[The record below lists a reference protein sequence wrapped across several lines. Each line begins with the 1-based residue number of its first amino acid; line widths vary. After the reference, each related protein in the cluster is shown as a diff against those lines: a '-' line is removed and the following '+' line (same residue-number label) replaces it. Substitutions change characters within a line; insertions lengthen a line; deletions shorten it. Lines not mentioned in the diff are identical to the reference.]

1 MEAADKYRS
10 RAVGQALSKARRGYQ
25 SWVLKMWKSSPGVL
39 HRHVKG
45 DLKVKPAELIRG
57 NDIYATPNNMIDL
70 RADEWSDTWSDPKAD
85 LDKVRA

>member
-10 RAVGQALSKARRGYQ
+10 RAVGQALSKARRGHQ

-45 DLKVKPAELIRG
+45 DLKVKPAELTRG
-57 NDIYATPNNMIDL
+57 NDIYATPNNMMDL
-70 RADEWSDTWSDPKAD
+70 RADEWSDVWSDPKAD